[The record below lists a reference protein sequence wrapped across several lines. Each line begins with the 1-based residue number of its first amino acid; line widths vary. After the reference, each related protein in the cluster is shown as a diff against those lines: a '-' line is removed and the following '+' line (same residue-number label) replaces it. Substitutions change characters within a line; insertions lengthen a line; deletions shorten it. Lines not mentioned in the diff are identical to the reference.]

1 MAALGLVIVRLTLA
15 AVLFAHGAHTLF
27 GAFAGPGIGPGG
39 IDNAVAH
46 FTALGLQPA
55 FFLAVLAGVAQLV
68 GGVLIGIGWFARWA
82 AGANVIYLAVGIWKE
97 HGQWG
102 LFLNWIG
109 DPGRG
114 QGIEY
119 SMVLCAILFLIVVAG
134 AGDLSIDGWRA
145 RGHAARAA
153 GRARLRRA

>member
-15 AVLFAHGAHTLF
+15 VVLFAHGAHTLF

-39 IDNAVAH
+39 IDTAVAH
-46 FTALGLQPA
+46 FTALGLEPA
-55 FFLAVLAGVAQLV
+55 FLLAVLAGLAQLL

-82 AGANVIYLAVGIWKE
+82 AGANFIAMAVGIWKE
-97 HGQWG
+97 HAQWG
-102 LFLNWIG
+102 LFLNWTS

-114 QGIEY
+114 HGFEY
-119 SMVLCAILFLIVVAG
+119 SIVMSAILLLLVLAG
-134 AGDLSIDGWRA
+134 AGDFSIDGWRA

-153 GRARLRRA
+153 GRARLRRT